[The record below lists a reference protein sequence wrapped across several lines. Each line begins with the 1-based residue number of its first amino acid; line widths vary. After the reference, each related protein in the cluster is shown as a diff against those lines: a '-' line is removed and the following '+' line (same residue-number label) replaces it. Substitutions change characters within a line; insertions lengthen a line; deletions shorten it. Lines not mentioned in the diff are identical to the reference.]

1 MLLWVAYDGKM
12 RASFTETLTE
22 LDGVSVSVKRFDGT
36 GPASG
41 RDFVLVHGVGMSSR
55 YFHPLATEL
64 AAQGTVWVIDLP
76 GYGASPRPRDAAG
89 HLREMTIADHADAL
103 GRWITAAGIS
113 DPVLVGHSMG
123 CQVVTR
129 LVVDAPATSDRVVL
143 IAPTI
148 NPEARTLYQQSK
160 KLAYDG
166 MLESTPVNFILVT
179 DSMFRAGPRYFFH
192 QLRHLLTDRIEDR
205 LPQVAAKTLVIVG
218 EDDPI
223 VPVEW
228 ASLVSRLV
236 QRGRLL
242 VTDGP
247 HIVMYRR
254 AKEIAPQIVQHAMPD
269 HASVPR
275 AS

>member
-1 MLLWVAYDGKM
+1 M
-12 RASFTETLTE
+12 RASFTTTLTE
-22 LDGVSVSVKRFDGT
+22 LDDVSVVVKRFDTT
-36 GPASG
+36 GAAPD

-55 YFHPLATEL
+55 YFHPLAIEL
-64 AAQGTVWVIDLP
+64 AAQGTVWVVDLP
-76 GYGASPRPRDAAG
+76 GYGASPKPTDAAG
-89 HLREMTIADHADAL
+89 HSREVTIADHAAAL
-103 GRWITAAGIS
+103 GRWITAAGII

-123 CQVVTR
+123 CQVVSR
-129 LVVDAPATSDRVVL
+129 LVVDEPQVSDRIVL

-166 MLESTPVNFILVT
+166 LLESTPVNFILVT
-179 DSMFRAGPRYFFH
+179 DSVFRAGPRYFLR

-205 LPQVAAKTLVIVG
+205 LPQVSAKTLVIVG
-218 EDDPI
+218 DDDPI

-236 QRGRLL
+236 QRGRLF
-242 VTDGP
+242 VIEGP

-254 AKEIAPQIVQHAMPD
+254 AKELAPQIVQHAQPD

-275 AS
+275 TR

>member
-1 MLLWVAYDGKM
+1 M
-12 RASFTETLTE
+12 RASFTQTVIQQGE
-22 LDGVSVSVKRFDGT
+22 VSVAVKRFES
-36 GPASG
+36 AVSG
-41 RDFVLVHGVGMSSR
+41 SVPTFVLVHGIGVSSR
-55 YFHPLATEL
+55 YFHPLAVEL
-64 AAQGTVWVIDLP
+64 SAQGTVLVIDLP
-76 GYGASPRPRDAAG
+76 GYGAAPKPKNATGGLRD
-89 HLREMTIADHADAL
+89 MTIADHAAAL
-103 GRWITAAGIS
+103 GGWLEDAGVI

-123 CQVVTR
+123 CQIVTR
-129 LVVDAPATSDRVVL
+129 LVADDPTVTDRIVL

-148 NPEARTLYQQSK
+148 NPDSRTLYQQSK

-166 MLESTPVNFILVT
+166 MLESTPVNYIVLT
-179 DSMFRAGPRYFFH
+179 DYLFRCRPLYFWR

-205 LPQVAAKTLVIVG
+205 LPRVTAKTLVIVG

-254 AKEIAPQIVQHAMPD
+254 AKEIAPQIIQHAKPD

-275 AS
+275 TA